1 MWGLEQQD
9 GAGGWSGQEA
19 ARWSGW
25 SGEQEWQQGSLHS
38 ADAGQQSGLQ
48 GQHAT
53 VTGSTD
59 RAIHEP
65 VSGGSSDVWVCVLW
79 LPGTLPPEF
88 SPASCGSAAP
98 SSWQCGRE
106 SSGTPPVG
114 TPPLE
119 SSGTPPV
126 GTPPLESSGTHGAE
140 WQGTGCLAA
149 LLLAR
154 LADTLHTRLSGG
166 FGRQQ
171 LRSAETRAPWGLATR
186 RVRGRK
192 AQVDGR
198 DESRALFSQPPTLPP
213 FVPTPTGSSLLPEP
227 TSQPPRSLII
237 FRLLGRVH
245 RNAIAAD

>member
-1 MWGLEQQD
+1 MWGLEQQG

-98 SSWQCGRE
+98 SSWQCGR
-106 SSGTPPVG
+106 
-114 TPPLE
+114 E

-245 RNAIAAD
+245 RNAVAAD